1 MLLHAFQPTLCQ
13 LGFHA
18 WRPDPQ
24 DEDVQSC
31 ARCGATRVILRPGR
45 KVSVADVQI
54 EIADEKVYVK
64 EPA

>member
-1 MLLHAFQPTLCQ
+1 MLLHALQPTLCQ

-18 WRPDPQ
+18 WRSAPQ
-24 DEDVQSC
+24 DEDVPSC
-31 ARCGATRVILRPGR
+31 ARWEATRVTLRPGR

-64 EPA
+64 ESA